1 MLLTGTGGYTP
12 SPGYGELLPH
22 PSALTASDFAAWF
35 FLFWAG
41 LLVVVFAL
49 PWATKR
55 LIKHKDPLPWLMLLA
70 GFGTSLGE
78 PMLDLVGHL
87 RWSEN
92 LLGPAFVNFGI
103 PVPLLIPPC
112 YALFMGLEAY
122 WIWSIIQKGINKRAF
137 FMMFAAAGISD
148 AIMEHPGV
156 IMKVYEYYGTQPFE
170 FYKFPFYWS
179 FINGAAICTIAVVL
193 HYVWPR
199 VKGQGLKQLWVVPIG
214 IVATTAAEFGT
225 GFPVFLA
232 INADLPTWLQWVIGS
247 GSLFLAVKWI
257 SFMGDLVCTESD
269 LNWTFW
275 GLFKSRFMTPARR
288 EAYIRSIGWSGE
300 LKPPPTAWPPRLPAK
315 TPAPAH
321 ADPVSV

>member
-1 MLLTGTGGYTP
+1 MFFTGSGGYTP
-12 SPGYGELLPH
+12 SPGYGRLLPH

-55 LIKHKDPLPWLMLLA
+55 LVKYRDPLPWLMLLA

-92 LLGPAFVNFGI
+92 LLGPAFTNFGI
-103 PVPLLIPPC
+103 PVPILIPPC
-112 YALFMGLEAY
+112 YALFMGLESY
-122 WIWSIIQKGINKRAF
+122 WIWQVIQHGINKRAF
-137 FMMFAAAGISD
+137 FLMFAAVGVSD

-156 IMKVYEYYGTQPFE
+156 IMNVYEYYGTQPFE

-179 FINGAAICTIAVVL
+179 FINGAAICSIAVVL

-199 VKGQGLKQLWVVPIG
+199 VKGQGLRQLWVVPIG
-214 IVATTAAEFGT
+214 IIATTAAEFGT

-232 INADLPTWLQWVIGS
+232 INANIPTWLQWVIGS
-247 GSLFLAVKWI
+247 GSLFLAVKLI
-257 SFMGDLVCTESD
+257 SVLGDLVCTESE
-269 LNWTFW
+269 LKWTFW

-288 EAYIRSIGWSGE
+288 EAYIRSIGWTGE
-300 LKPPPTAWPPRLPAK
+300 LKPPPSVWPPQRPAE
-315 TPAPAH
+315 APAVERE
-321 ADPVSV
+321 PLSV